1 MNNPVNERKPGKS
14 RIMVQLW
21 GTLATSINKHFKEMH
36 IKRDG
41 YLNDLF
47 TREIEELAK
56 EVTFRNSDEV
66 RQHLRERPL
75 PDRVK
80 LNLELNTTLIQRMDE
95 VLKEKNIPRD
105 SFVNRVLFFLVAKDA
120 HLDYLG
126 IEYDKDSPATAK
138 PLSDAKGFLLNPFFH
153 IRSKN
158 EGEFYSVPWFADA
171 PFGKNGPN
179 LFGLNPAISDESW
192 TLMTT
197 GVEDL
202 FAELD
207 ALPNKE
213 ASHAAN

>member
-1 MNNPVNERKPGKS
+1 
-14 RIMVQLW
+14 MVQLW

-47 TREIEELAK
+47 TREIEELAR
-56 EVTFRNSDEV
+56 EVTFRNSNQV
-66 RQHLRERPL
+66 RQHFREHPL
-75 PDRVK
+75 PNRVK
-80 LNLELNTTLIQRMDE
+80 LNLELDSTLIERMDE
-95 VLKEKNIPRD
+95 VLKQKNIPRD

-126 IEYDKDSPATAK
+126 VEYDKNSPATAK

-158 EGEFYSVPWFADA
+158 DEQFYTLVCFNDE

-179 LFGLNPAISDESW
+179 LFSLNTAISDESW
-192 TLMTT
+192 KLMTT
-197 GVEDL
+197 AIEDL

-207 ALPNKE
+207 ALPSVTDRRNG
-213 ASHAAN
+213 ASHATN